1 MDKII
6 MNNIDKVIPII
17 ATLLGIVVQA
27 AINHFNNKRLFKQ
40 QLLAQIYEKRIT
52 AYQTLHKK
60 TVEYKDYFNKF
71 IQTGNE
77 YVEVIDP
84 KEFGP
89 MTITNEII
97 QVFYDN
103 EIYFSKDTTKEFWNM
118 ANNIFSL
125 NSLAIMNCLERSFE
139 VEEMVSNESANA
151 VKLIEKFQD
160 ELKKALGLSKLE
172 KIIKL

>member
-1 MDKII
+1 MDPVCKGGNGMDKII
-6 MNNIDKVIPII
+6 MNNIDKVIPVI

-27 AINHFNNKRLFKQ
+27 VINNFNNNRLFKQ

-77 YVEVIDP
+77 YVEVVDP

-97 QVFYDN
+97 RVFYNN
-103 EIYFSKDTTKEFWNM
+103 EIYLSKDTAKEFWNM
-118 ANNIFSL
+118 ANNIFAL

-151 VKLIEKFQD
+151 VK
-160 ELKKALGLSKLE
+160 
-172 KIIKL
+172 

>member
-1 MDKII
+1 MNKFIMD
-6 MNNIDKVIPII
+6 NIDKVIPII
-17 ATLLGIVVQA
+17 ATLLGIVIQA
-27 AINHFNNKRLFKQ
+27 VINYFNNKRLFKQ

-60 TVEYKDYFNKF
+60 TVEYRDYFNKF

-77 YVEVIDP
+77 YIKVIDP

-89 MTITNEII
+89 MTITNEIN
-97 QVFYDN
+97 QVFYEN
-103 EIYFSKDTTKEFWNM
+103 EIYFSKDIIKEFWNM
-118 ANNIFSL
+118 TNNIFSL
-125 NSLAIMNCLERSFE
+125 NSLAIMNCLEKSFE
-139 VEEMVSNESANA
+139 VEDMVSDESKNA

-160 ELKKALGLSKLE
+160 KLKKSLGLSELE